1 MDTLDQIAIE
11 EENLPHGRKNEYL
24 LVFLLAFVGY
34 LASVDSMLLMPLI
47 NDVIKTFKVSAIE
60 STLLVSSYS
69 IMAFLA
75 GIFSAGIMDQ
85 FDRKKLLIYTFI
97 GFTIGTAL
105 CGFAYDFHLFILYR
119 GIAGIFGGIIGGV
132 ITAIVSDLIPF
143 ERRATAISIISL
155 SFAVAAIT
163 GIPFGLSL
171 ASEYDIQMPFKVL
184 AVISVLTF
192 FALIVWIPPVN
203 EHLKHVEKTKIKFTY
218 AKEVFKD
225 GNQLRALLLAFL
237 LVFGHQVVIT
247 FIVPY
252 FENNIGFNEHIKSLM
267 YAVGGIATVIASPII
282 GKICDKKGNLP
293 SFIVLLLLSF
303 IPIWLSTNIKEANLY
318 FAFGVCIMFF
328 IFAAGRIIPAYTIMT
343 GATTPEKRGGFM
355 SLRSAFLELG
365 SGVAALVCGVVVSIT
380 PEGRVENFNHVG
392 YISIISGIIC
402 IFIALRIKIVSHK

>member
-132 ITAIVSDLIPF
+132 INAIVSDLMPF
-143 ERRATAISIISL
+143 ERRATA
-155 SFAVAAIT
+155 
-163 GIPFGLSL
+163 
-171 ASEYDIQMPFKVL
+171 ER
-184 AVISVLTF
+184 
-192 FALIVWIPPVN
+192 N
-203 EHLKHVEKTKIKFTY
+203 
-218 AKEVFKD
+218 
-225 GNQLRALLLAFL
+225 
-237 LVFGHQVVIT
+237 
-247 FIVPY
+247 
-252 FENNIGFNEHIKSLM
+252 
-267 YAVGGIATVIASPII
+267 
-282 GKICDKKGNLP
+282 
-293 SFIVLLLLSF
+293 
-303 IPIWLSTNIKEANLY
+303 
-318 FAFGVCIMFF
+318 
-328 IFAAGRIIPAYTIMT
+328 
-343 GATTPEKRGGFM
+343 
-355 SLRSAFLELG
+355 
-365 SGVAALVCGVVVSIT
+365 
-380 PEGRVENFNHVG
+380 
-392 YISIISGIIC
+392 
-402 IFIALRIKIVSHK
+402 